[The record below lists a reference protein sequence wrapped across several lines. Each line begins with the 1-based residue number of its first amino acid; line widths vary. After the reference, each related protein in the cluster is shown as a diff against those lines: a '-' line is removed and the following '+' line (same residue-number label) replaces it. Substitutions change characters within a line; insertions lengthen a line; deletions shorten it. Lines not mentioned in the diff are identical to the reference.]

1 MKNSIDNGAQPADI
15 GIRRKKRSHLR
26 QPVVDAVIDNFLME
40 GELNL
45 ERASARTVREICG
58 TVSRSVLNRGADPAT
73 DARTTY

>member
-1 MKNSIDNGAQPADI
+1 MALSRQTLGSGATLAD
-15 GIRRKKRSHLR
+15 HLR
-26 QPVVDAVIDNFLME
+26 QPIVHAVIDNFLTE

-45 ERASARTVREICG
+45 ERTFAGKVREICG